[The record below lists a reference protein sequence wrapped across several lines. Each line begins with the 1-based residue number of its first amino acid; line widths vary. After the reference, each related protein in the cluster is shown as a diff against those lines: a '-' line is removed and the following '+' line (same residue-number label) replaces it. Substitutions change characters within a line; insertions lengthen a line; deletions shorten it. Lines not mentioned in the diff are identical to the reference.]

1 MGVPPPRAC
10 MPLCQGECRTVQ
22 FISII
27 MWKIPFHQSHYH
39 PWRMKKLE
47 SHLLQLEEIHDE
59 AGELNK
65 KYMNIADN
73 HNTIT
78 VKPVLSGHHIKRT
91 PSIKRTVSEVPK
103 FISLIN
109 FK

>member
-1 MGVPPPRAC
+1 
-10 MPLCQGECRTVQ
+10 
-22 FISII
+22 

-47 SHLLQLEEIHDE
+47 LHLLQLEEIHDE

-65 KYMNIADN
+65 KNINIADN

-78 VKPVLSGHHIKRT
+78 TKDKLVINCQMIGNLPYN
-91 PSIKRTVSEVPK
+91 PK
-103 FISLIN
+103 FFIFN
-109 FK
+109 N

>member
-1 MGVPPPRAC
+1 MRVPRHRAC
-10 MPLCQGECRTVQ
+10 IPLCQEELRTVQ
-22 FISII
+22 VISII

-65 KYMNIADN
+65 KI
-73 HNTIT
+73 
-78 VKPVLSGHHIKRT
+78 
-91 PSIKRTVSEVPK
+91 
-103 FISLIN
+103 
-109 FK
+109 

>member
-1 MGVPPPRAC
+1 

-47 SHLLQLEEIHDE
+47 SHLLQLEEIHDG

-65 KYMNIADN
+65 KNINIADN
-73 HNTIT
+73 HDAIT
-78 VKPVLSGHHIKRT
+78 SKDKLVINCQTTGNLPYD
-91 PSIKRTVSEVPK
+91 PK
-103 FISLIN
+103 FFYFS
-109 FK
+109 